1 MELDMFNLNEY
12 FSNPNNFQIHREDFY
27 MFKRIICADGLTFS
41 AQARDSAYC
50 TPRQNKGPW
59 TAVEVGFPSESVDEF
74 MQYAENADDP
84 TGTVYGWV
92 PVEVVEQVVEKHGGL
107 MLQES
112 KEAKITELNKQIK
125 ELQSKVKEL
134 S

>member
-1 MELDMFNLNEY
+1 MTFNLNEY
-12 FSNPNNFQIHREDFY
+12 FANPANFTKHGSSFV
-27 MFKRIICADGLTFS
+27 MFKRIFCADGLTFS
-41 AQARDSAYC
+41 AQVRESAYC
-50 TPRQNKGPW
+50 TPRQDNGPW
-59 TAVEVGFPSESVDEF
+59 TAVEVGFPSEKVDEF